1 MHKMF
6 DMSDFYR
13 TNSQNEALPVLAQ
26 MQQPDTAFRPVRE
39 CKDPLAMVFINVQPF
54 GRVYDTEEAFENGT
68 LFPDFNKPFMGGEKY
83 E

>member
-13 TNSQNEALPVLAQ
+13 TNSYNEAIPVLAQ
-26 MQQPDTAFRPVRE
+26 MQQPDTALRRVRE
-39 CKDPLAMVFINVQPF
+39 CKDPLTMVFINVQPF

-68 LFPDFNKPFMGGEKY
+68 LFPDLNKPFMGGEKY

>member
-13 TNSQNEALPVLAQ
+13 TNSYNEAILVLAQ

-39 CKDPLAMVFINVQPF
+39 CKNPLTMVFINVQPF

-68 LFPDFNKPFMGGEKY
+68 LFPDLNKPFMGGEKY